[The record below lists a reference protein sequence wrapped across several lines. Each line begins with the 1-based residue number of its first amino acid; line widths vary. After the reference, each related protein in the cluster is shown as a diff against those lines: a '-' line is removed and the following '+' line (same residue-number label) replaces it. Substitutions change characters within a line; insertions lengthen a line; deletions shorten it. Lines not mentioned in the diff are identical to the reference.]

1 MQQDLDYIFMNETCL
16 DEKTQKDNELHIPLD
31 IQKATFSLC

>member
-1 MQQDLDYIFMNETCL
+1 MQPDLGYIFLNETCL
-16 DEKTQKDNELHIPLD
+16 DGKTQRDKELNIPLD